1 MKKITANALLIVLLA
16 SGFAG
21 CGGEVPSSSDPVIGV
36 WRAEKFLTDGQEADF
51 EADPELYLVFS
62 ENELLLYSYEDDPA
76 AFKWTWENEDTIS
89 VSDESGST
97 VSSFKYENDELT
109 ETIDENSVIIYT
121 RQVPAE
127 QKVIGRW
134 ELTSVLTYE
143 GVFLDLPSEGGSAV
157 FNESTV
163 TVAAGG
169 ISNEYKWEAVR
180 VNRINI
186 TKGSTVFNAALNGDY
201 IRIDFRDAGANYYFK
216 KSGQ

>member
-1 MKKITANALLIVLLA
+1 MKKITVNALIIVLLA

-36 WRAEKFLTDGQEADF
+36 WRAEKFLTDGQELDF

-62 ENELLLYSYEDDPA
+62 ENELLRYSFEDAPA
-76 AFKWTWENEDTIS
+76 AFKWAWEDEGTIS

-109 ETIDENSVIIYT
+109 EVIDENSVIIYAW
-121 RQVPAE
+121 QVPVE
-127 QKVIGRW
+127 ENVIGRW
-134 ELTSVLTYE
+134 ELTSVLTYQ
-143 GVFLDLPSEGGSAV
+143 GVFLDLPAEGGTAV

-163 TVAAGG
+163 TVSVGG
-169 ISNEYKWEAVR
+169 MSNEYKWEAVR

-186 TKGSTVFNAALNGDY
+186 TKDSTIFKVNVNGDY
-201 IRIDFRDAGANYYFK
+201 IRIDFNDAGASYYFK
-216 KSGQ
+216 KSDQ